1 MVNKNKSLTKVESYN
16 LTEFEPSKMLNVPSS
31 SIHIQNEISL
41 IQKKLWFE
49 LVYHAFPNM
58 GKRERY
64 TINLRKLRELL
75 GWNETTSNDK
85 ELKEALKGLN
95 KTNVEWNIFGKDKKN
110 RWQCFS
116 LLSGCEIPE
125 NSGVCIFEFS
135 SFLEERFL
143 EMGQEAYVKIDL
155 IISKKFQSKYALA
168 IYCLALDYLIIEKGY
183 SEKKFS
189 IEELRKYLGIKEK
202 EYKLVGHFNDRII
215 RPSEEEINKTS
226 DVNLEIKP
234 YKEGRKIAGYKFC
247 MSLKEG
253 RAKEYLDTRDNVKQ
267 ISIFEEIRAVNTKK
281 IEEVK
286 LKKDL
291 IKIENKDIKEFFAEH
306 KISITTNTVQNK
318 LEELKEMFNDRFENY
333 LIFLMNYTKSE
344 LKLKNIKNVSG
355 FYVDLLKEDS
365 QLDNYIIYLQN
376 KEIEEEKRRTRIK
389 SLVEIELKKQYEE
402 DYLSKDFNN
411 WIIKNIDLL
420 ETKIIDTLTKTTS
433 KGSFLYDLVISRH
446 NNGIIDKTLIT
457 DSKESTQISVIKHLK
472 NYKEELEYK
481 PLSFENWKNE
491 NIKEEDIK
499 KLEEQLLNK

>member
-1 MVNKNKSLTKVESYN
+1 MLKETKSLAKIESFN
-16 LTEFEPSKMLNVPSS
+16 IIEFEPSKILNLPSPA
-31 SIHIQNEISL
+31 IHIENNISL
-41 IQKKLWFE
+41 IQKKIWFE

-58 GKRERY
+58 GTQRNYSIKL
-64 TINLRKLRELL
+64 NKLRELL
-75 GWNETTSNDK
+75 GWSESTSSDNK
-85 ELKEALKGLN
+85 LKEALRGLS
-95 KTNVEWNIFGKDKKN
+95 KITVEWNIFGKDKK
-110 RWQCFS
+110 RVWESFS
-116 LLSGCEIPE
+116 LLAGCQIPE
-125 NSGVCIFEFS
+125 DSGICIFDFS

-143 EMGQEAYVKIDL
+143 SMGQEAYVKIDL
-155 IISKKFQSKYALA
+155 IISKRFQSKYALS
-168 IYCLALDYLIIEKGY
+168 IYCLAIDYLIKEKGY
-183 SEKKFS
+183 SEKKVS
-189 IEELRKYLGIKEK
+189 IEDLRKYLGIQEN
-202 EYKLVGHFNDRII
+202 EYKLIGHFNDRII
-215 RPSEEEINKTS
+215 KPSEEEINKTS
-226 DVNLEIKP
+226 DVNIEIKP

-253 RAKEYLDTRDNVKQ
+253 RAKEYLNKKNNIKQ
-267 ISIFEEIRAVNTKK
+267 INIFEETKETHTN
-281 IEEVK
+281 IEK
-286 LKKDL
+286 PIKKKNI
-291 IKIENKDIKEFFAEH
+291 IKIERKELKEFFAEY
-306 KISITTNTVQNK
+306 KISISTNTVQSK
-318 LEELKEMFNDRFENY
+318 FKEVREMFNDRFEDY

-355 FYVDLLKEDS
+355 FYVGLLKDDS

-402 DYLSKDFNN
+402 NYLSKDFNS

-457 DSKESTQISVIKHLK
+457 DSKESTQISIINHLK
-472 NYKEELEYK
+472 NYKEELDYK
-481 PLSFENWKNE
+481 PLSFENWKKE